1 MNEASQ
7 FQKCAEL
14 LAAHGQ
20 EDFSEQHMLYL
31 INFYATKD
39 AAWRDAV

>member
-14 LAAHGQ
+14 LAAHGE
-20 EDFSEQHMLYL
+20 EDFSEQHMLFL
-31 INFYATKD
+31 CAFHATVG
-39 AAWRDAV
+39 AAWRGAA